1 MKNKLQIMKRGGQI
15 LFGNQSTV
23 FVWKRY
29 PEILYTFPVVGHI
42 ANVDIISGYLY
53 ISFLIWTYG
62 KDTLICF

>member
-42 ANVDIISGYLY
+42 ANVFLG
-53 ISFLIWTYG
+53 ISFYCQALSES
-62 KDTLICF
+62 KASF